1 MRHRELFCVPAS
13 VVRTAWGHP
22 ICTTTRWV
30 RRPGSFLN
38 TGSDHV
44 STTGSP
50 TRIQTWFISS
60 LLLGDSLPPW
70 VTN

>member
-22 ICTTTRWV
+22 ICTTTRQFTDPEASSTQV
-30 RRPGSFLN
+30 Q
-38 TGSDHV
+38 THV

-50 TRIQTWFISS
+50 TRIQTWYIGS
-60 LLLGDSLPPW
+60 LPLGDSLPP
-70 VTN
+70 